1 MLFMDKSLYVDDL
14 VTGEAC
20 RSRGHGKALI
30 DGLRDEARK
39 QNCKFLHLDSGA
51 QRHRAHRFYL
61 RQGMD
66 IVSFH
71 FSEKLDNI

>member
-1 MLFMDKSLYVDDL
+1 MGKNLYVDDL
-14 VTGEAC
+14 VTREAC
-20 RSRGHGKALI
+20 RSKGHGKALI
-30 DGLRDEARK
+30 DWLRNEAGK
-39 QNCKFLHLDSGA
+39 

-66 IVSFH
+66 IASFH